1 LEVAQ
6 SLLTETDLMLRLVAE
21 LSGFGEGKNL
31 SEAFKR
37 LTGQTPGQFRRQAR
51 PEMAENSANT
61 DLRET

>member
-1 LEVAQ
+1 
-6 SLLTETDLMLRLVAE
+6 MLRLVAE